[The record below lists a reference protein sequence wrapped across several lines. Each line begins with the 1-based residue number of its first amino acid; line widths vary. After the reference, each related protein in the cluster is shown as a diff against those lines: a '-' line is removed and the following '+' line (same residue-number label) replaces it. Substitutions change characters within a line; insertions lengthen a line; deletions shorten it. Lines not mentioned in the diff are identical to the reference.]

1 MKHRQKIA
9 LRAALTVTAAG
20 VLLSVG
26 ALAAA
31 RFDVSRVIPQLA
43 PSGNQTAQ
51 TPSSGLTSLPP
62 SSIPVT
68 DGDGYTVVTQR
79 VEEAFDRIS
88 VDGDT
93 CNVRLIPSQ
102 DGVCQVE
109 YPTHPE
115 MTCSISVRGDTL
127 EIVFEDHRTWQNL
140 VGLSVQPLELNLYLP
155 QTQYD
160 QLELS
165 TVSGSMSVPEDFS
178 FTQSTL
184 HTTSGEV
191 QFTAGNSNSLSL
203 ESVSGDLSVKGV
215 TPQTLKVHTT
225 SGGIH
230 LSQVVVSDTCTLDS
244 VSGDVEVQD
253 CDGAAWTI
261 STTSGDVEASLR
273 SGKTFSTKTVSGEV
287 VVPPD
292 TSGGSCSITTVSGD
306 ITCSVL

>member
-9 LRAALTVTAAG
+9 LRVALTVTAAG

-26 ALAAA
+26 TLSAA
-31 RFDVSRVIPQLA
+31 RFDISRVIPQPTSPA
-43 PSGNQTAQ
+43 NQTAQ
-51 TPSSGLTSLPP
+51 TPPAGQTSLPP
-62 SSIPVT
+62 SSSPVT
-68 DGDGYTVVTQR
+68 DGDGYTVVTQQIK
-79 VEEAFDRIS
+79 EAFDHIS

-140 VGLSVQPLELNLYLP
+140 VGMSVQPLELNLYLP
-155 QTQYD
+155 QSQYD

-165 TVSGSMSVPEDFS
+165 TVSGSMTVPENFS

-191 QFTAGNSNSLSL
+191 QFTAANSGSLSL
-203 ESVSGDLSVKGV
+203 ESVSGELSVKGV

-225 SGGIH
+225 SGDIH
-230 LSQVVVSDTCTLDS
+230 LSQVVVSDTCTMDS

-287 VVPPD
+287 NVPSD
-292 TSGGSCSITTVSGD
+292 TSGGSCKITTVSGD
-306 ITCSVL
+306 ITCSIL